1 MYLTN
6 SGIYSTVADRRH
18 VRLWSKGTTKKK
30 RKGFTLA
37 ELLIVVAIIAV
48 LVAIGIPIFTS
59 QLEKSREATDAANIR
74 VQYAQVMAEA
84 ITVDGNVNIDGKDFE
99 KINLRQKQP
108 DWQTETIPN
117 SLGNFSVIEGIPG
130 TQAWVE
136 YHADTE
142 TVYIKFEG
150 ESQNGDSDSNGENN
164 ILIDS
169 SSWDSTSGWE
179 VINVKFENGK
189 AILTPFS
196 HKDSV
201 LKQGGDGTIMIQAN
215 KKYKLVVN
223 IEECGANLKVR
234 LSNRNGNNTYLEQ
247 NIQKL
252 GKYEFDYTH
261 EEGRDDDVRIS
272 FEIPKGQEGKD
283 SVCITSVSFIQVNN

>member
-1 MYLTN
+1 M
-6 SGIYSTVADRRH
+6 
-18 VRLWSKGTTKKK
+18 KKK

-59 QLEKSREATDAANIR
+59 LLEKSREAADAANIR
-74 VQYAQVMAEA
+74 AQYAQVMDEA

-150 ESQNGDSDSNGENN
+150 ESQNGDSGSNGENN

-169 SSWDSTSGWE
+169 
-179 VINVKFENGK
+179 
-189 AILTPFS
+189 
-196 HKDSV
+196 V
-201 LKQGGDGTIMIQAN
+201 LKRGGDETIMLQAN

-247 NIQKL
+247 NVQTL

-261 EEGRDDDVRIS
+261 EEGHDDDVRIS
-272 FEIPKGQEGKD
+272 FEVPRSQVGKGP
-283 SVCITSVSFIQVNN
+283 VCITSVSFIQLNN

>member
-18 VRLWSKGTTKKK
+18 VRLWSKGTMKKK

-59 QLEKSREATDAANIR
+59 QLEKSRETADAANIR
-74 VQYAQVMAEA
+74 AQYAQVMAEA

-201 LKQGGDGTIMIQAN
+201 LKQGGDGTIMLQAN

>member
-1 MYLTN
+1 MTN
-6 SGIYSTVADRRH
+6 SGIYSNVADRRH
-18 VRLWSKGTTKKK
+18 VRLWSEGTMKKK

-48 LVAIGIPIFTS
+48 LVVIGIPIFTS

-74 VQYAQVMAEA
+74 TQYALVMAEA

-117 SLGNFSVIEGIPG
+117 SLENFSVIEGIPG

-136 YHADTE
+136 YRADTE
-142 TVYIKFEG
+142 MVYIKFEG
-150 ESQNGDSDSNGENN
+150 ESQNGDSGSNGENN

-169 SSWDSTSGWE
+169 SSWDSTSGWK
-179 VINVKFENGK
+179 VINAKFENGK
-189 AILTPFS
+189 AILTPS
-196 HKDSV
+196 SYKDSV
-201 LKQGGDGTIMIQAN
+201 LKRGGDGTIMLQAN

>member
-1 MYLTN
+1 M
-6 SGIYSTVADRRH
+6 
-18 VRLWSKGTTKKK
+18 
-30 RKGFTLA
+30 
-37 ELLIVVAIIAV
+37 
-48 LVAIGIPIFTS
+48 
-59 QLEKSREATDAANIR
+59 
-74 VQYAQVMAEA
+74 
-84 ITVDGNVNIDGKDFE
+84 NIDGKDFE

-201 LKQGGDGTIMIQAN
+201 LKQGGDGTIMLQAN

>member
-18 VRLWSKGTTKKK
+18 VRLWSKGTMKKK

-117 SLGNFSVIEGIPG
+117 SLGNFSVEGIPG

-201 LKQGGDGTIMIQAN
+201 LKQGGDGTIMLQAN

-283 SVCITSVSFIQVNN
+283 SVCITSVSFIQLNN

>member
-18 VRLWSKGTTKKK
+18 VRLWSKGTMKKK

-136 YHADTE
+136 YHADAE

-150 ESQNGDSDSNGENN
+150 ESQKGDSDSNGENN

-201 LKQGGDGTIMIQAN
+201 LKQGGDGTIMLQAN

-272 FEIPKGQEGKD
+272 FEIPKVQEGKD

>member
-18 VRLWSKGTTKKK
+18 VRLWSKGTMKKK

-117 SLGNFSVIEGIPG
+117 SLENFSVIEGIPG

-201 LKQGGDGTIMIQAN
+201 LKQGGDGTIMLQAN

>member
-18 VRLWSKGTTKKK
+18 VRLWSKGTMKKK

-150 ESQNGDSDSNGENN
+150 ESQNGDSGSNGENN

-201 LKQGGDGTIMIQAN
+201 LKQGGDGTIMLQAN

-247 NIQKL
+247 NVQTL

-261 EEGRDDDVRIS
+261 EEGHDDDVRIS
-272 FEIPKGQEGKD
+272 FEVPRSQVGKGP
-283 SVCITSVSFIQVNN
+283 VCITSVSFIQVNN

>member
-18 VRLWSKGTTKKK
+18 VRLWSKGTMKKK

-59 QLEKSREATDAANIR
+59 LLEKSREAADAANIR
-74 VQYAQVMAEA
+74 AQYAQVMDEA

-142 TVYIKFEG
+142 TVYIKLEG

-164 ILIDS
+164 IMIDS
-169 SSWDSTSGWE
+169 SSWDSTSVWE
-179 VINVKFENGK
+179 VINAKFENGK

-201 LKQGGDGTIMIQAN
+201 LKQGGDGTIMLQAN

-247 NIQKL
+247 NVQNW

-261 EEGRDDDVRIS
+261 EKGRDDDVRIS
-272 FEIPKGQEGKD
+272 FEVPKGQERKD
-283 SVCITSVSFIQVNN
+283 SVCITSVSFMQVNN

>member
-1 MYLTN
+1 MTN
-6 SGIYSTVADRRH
+6 SGIYSTVTDRRH

-179 VINVKFENGK
+179 VINAKFENGK

-201 LKQGGDGTIMIQAN
+201 LKQGGDGTIMLQAN

-223 IEECGANLKVR
+223 IE
-234 LSNRNGNNTYLEQ
+234 
-247 NIQKL
+247 
-252 GKYEFDYTH
+252 
-261 EEGRDDDVRIS
+261 
-272 FEIPKGQEGKD
+272 
-283 SVCITSVSFIQVNN
+283 

>member
-1 MYLTN
+1 MTN

-201 LKQGGDGTIMIQAN
+201 LKQGGDGTIMLQAN

>member
-18 VRLWSKGTTKKK
+18 IRLWSKGTMKKK

-59 QLEKSREATDAANIR
+59 LLEKSREAADAANIR
-74 VQYAQVMAEA
+74 AQYAQVMAEA

-201 LKQGGDGTIMIQAN
+201 LKQGGDGTIMLQAN

>member
-18 VRLWSKGTTKKK
+18 VRLWSKGTMKKK

-150 ESQNGDSDSNGENN
+150 QSQNGDSGSNGGNN

-201 LKQGGDGTIMIQAN
+201 LKQGGDGTIMLQAN

>member
-6 SGIYSTVADRRH
+6 SGIYSTVTDRRH

-201 LKQGGDGTIMIQAN
+201 LKQGGDGTIMLQAN

>member
-18 VRLWSKGTTKKK
+18 VRLWSKGTMKKK

-201 LKQGGDGTIMIQAN
+201 LKQGGDGTIMLQAN

-261 EEGRDDDVRIS
+261 EEGRDDDGS
-272 FEIPKGQEGKD
+272 DF
-283 SVCITSVSFIQVNN
+283 F

>member
-1 MYLTN
+1 M
-6 SGIYSTVADRRH
+6 
-18 VRLWSKGTTKKK
+18 
-30 RKGFTLA
+30 
-37 ELLIVVAIIAV
+37 IA
-48 LVAIGIPIFTS
+48 
-59 QLEKSREATDAANIR
+59 
-74 VQYAQVMAEA
+74 
-84 ITVDGNVNIDGKDFE
+84 
-99 KINLRQKQP
+99 
-108 DWQTETIPN
+108 
-117 SLGNFSVIEGIPG
+117 
-130 TQAWVE
+130 
-136 YHADTE
+136 
-142 TVYIKFEG
+142 
-150 ESQNGDSDSNGENN
+150 DSNGENN

-201 LKQGGDGTIMIQAN
+201 LKQGGDGTIMLQAN

>member
-18 VRLWSKGTTKKK
+18 VRLWSKGTMKKK

-59 QLEKSREATDAANIR
+59 LLEKSREAADAANIR
-74 VQYAQVMAEA
+74 AQYAQVMDEA

-150 ESQNGDSDSNGENN
+150 ESQNGDSGSNGENN

-169 SSWDSTSGWE
+169 SSWDSTSGWK
-179 VINVKFENGK
+179 VINAKFENGK
-189 AILTPFS
+189 AILTPS

-201 LKQGGDGTIMIQAN
+201 LKRGGDETIMLQAN

-234 LSNRNGNNTYLEQ
+234 LSNRNGNNMYLEQ
-247 NIQKL
+247 NVQTL

-261 EEGRDDDVRIS
+261 EEGHDDDVRIS
-272 FEIPKGQEGKD
+272 FEVPRSQVGKGP
-283 SVCITSVSFIQVNN
+283 VCITSVSFIQVNN

>member
-18 VRLWSKGTTKKK
+18 VRLWSKGTMKKK

-59 QLEKSREATDAANIR
+59 LLEKSREAADAANIR
-74 VQYAQVMAEA
+74 AQYAQVMDEA

-201 LKQGGDGTIMIQAN
+201 LKQGGDGTIMLQAN

-247 NIQKL
+247 NVQTL

-261 EEGRDDDVRIS
+261 EEGHDDDVRIS
-272 FEIPKGQEGKD
+272 FEGPRSQVGKGP
-283 SVCITSVSFIQVNN
+283 VCITSVSFIQVNN

>member
-18 VRLWSKGTTKKK
+18 VRLWSKGTMKKK

-74 VQYAQVMAEA
+74 VQYARVMAEA

-201 LKQGGDGTIMIQAN
+201 LKQGGDGTIMLQAN

>member
-1 MYLTN
+1 LTN

-18 VRLWSKGTTKKK
+18 VRLWSKGTMKKK

-201 LKQGGDGTIMIQAN
+201 LKQGGDGTIMLQAN

>member
-6 SGIYSTVADRRH
+6 SGIYSTVTDRRH

-150 ESQNGDSDSNGENN
+150 ESQNGDSGSNGENN

-169 SSWDSTSGWE
+169 SFWDSTAGWE

-201 LKQGGDGTIMIQAN
+201 LKQGGDGTIMLQAN

>member
-18 VRLWSKGTTKKK
+18 VRLWSKGTMKKK

-59 QLEKSREATDAANIR
+59 QLEKSREATDATNIR

-201 LKQGGDGTIMIQAN
+201 LKQGGDGTIMLQAN

>member
-1 MYLTN
+1 MTN

-18 VRLWSKGTTKKK
+18 VRLWSKGTMKKK

-201 LKQGGDGTIMIQAN
+201 LKQGGDGTIMLQAN

-252 GKYEFDYTH
+252 GKYDFVYTH
-261 EEGRDDDVRIS
+261 EVGRDVDVRIS

>member
-18 VRLWSKGTTKKK
+18 VRLWSKGTMKKK

-201 LKQGGDGTIMIQAN
+201 LKQGGDGTIMLQAN

-234 LSNRNGNNTYLEQ
+234 LSNRNGNNMYLEQ
-247 NIQKL
+247 NVQTL

-261 EEGRDDDVRIS
+261 EEGHDDDVRIS
-272 FEIPKGQEGKD
+272 FEVPRSQVGKGP
-283 SVCITSVSFIQVNN
+283 VCITSVSFIQVNN

>member
-18 VRLWSKGTTKKK
+18 VRLWSKGTMKKK

-201 LKQGGDGTIMIQAN
+201 LKQGGDGTIMLQAN

-247 NIQKL
+247 NVQTL

-261 EEGRDDDVRIS
+261 EEGHDDDVRIS
-272 FEIPKGQEGKD
+272 FEVPRSQVGKGP
-283 SVCITSVSFIQVNN
+283 VCITSVSFIQLNN

>member
-1 MYLTN
+1 M
-6 SGIYSTVADRRH
+6 
-18 VRLWSKGTTKKK
+18 
-30 RKGFTLA
+30 
-37 ELLIVVAIIAV
+37 
-48 LVAIGIPIFTS
+48 
-59 QLEKSREATDAANIR
+59 
-74 VQYAQVMAEA
+74 
-84 ITVDGNVNIDGKDFE
+84 
-99 KINLRQKQP
+99 
-108 DWQTETIPN
+108 
-117 SLGNFSVIEGIPG
+117 
-130 TQAWVE
+130 
-136 YHADTE
+136 
-142 TVYIKFEG
+142 
-150 ESQNGDSDSNGENN
+150 
-164 ILIDS
+164 
-169 SSWDSTSGWE
+169 
-179 VINVKFENGK
+179 KFENGK
-189 AILTPFS
+189 AILTPSS

-201 LKQGGDGTIMIQAN
+201 LKRGGDRTIMLQAN

>member
-1 MYLTN
+1 MTN

-18 VRLWSKGTTKKK
+18 VRLWSKGTMKKK

-201 LKQGGDGTIMIQAN
+201 LKRGGDETIMLQAN

-234 LSNRNGNNTYLEQ
+234 LSNRNGNNMYLEQ
-247 NIQKL
+247 NVQTL

-261 EEGRDDDVRIS
+261 EEGHDDDVRIS
-272 FEIPKGQEGKD
+272 FEVPRSQVGKGP
-283 SVCITSVSFIQVNN
+283 VCITSVSFIQVNN

>member
-18 VRLWSKGTTKKK
+18 VRLWSKGTMKKK

-84 ITVDGNVNIDGKDFE
+84 ITVDGKDFE

-201 LKQGGDGTIMIQAN
+201 LKQGGDGTIMLQAN

>member
-18 VRLWSKGTTKKK
+18 VRLWSKGTMKKK

-59 QLEKSREATDAANIR
+59 LLEKSREAADAANIR
-74 VQYAQVMAEA
+74 AQYAQVMDEA

-150 ESQNGDSDSNGENN
+150 ESQNGDSGSNGENN

-189 AILTPFS
+189 AILTPS

-201 LKQGGDGTIMIQAN
+201 LKRGGDETIMLQAN

>member
-6 SGIYSTVADRRH
+6 SGIYSNVADRRH
-18 VRLWSKGTTKKK
+18 VRLWSKGTLKKK

-74 VQYAQVMAEA
+74 AQYAQVMAEA

-117 SLGNFSVIEGIPG
+117 SLENFSVIEGIPG

-136 YHADTE
+136 YRADTE

-150 ESQNGDSDSNGENN
+150 ESQNGDSGSNGENN

-169 SSWDSTSGWE
+169 SSWDSTSGWK
-179 VINVKFENGK
+179 VINAKFENGK
-189 AILTPFS
+189 AILTPS
-196 HKDSV
+196 YKDSV
-201 LKQGGDGTIMIQAN
+201 LKRGGDGTIMLQAN

-234 LSNRNGNNTYLEQ
+234 LSNRNGNNTYLERNVQ
-247 NIQKL
+247 TL

-272 FEIPKGQEGKD
+272 FEVPKGQGGKG
-283 SVCITSVSFIQVNN
+283 SICITSVSFIQVNN

>member
-18 VRLWSKGTTKKK
+18 VRLWSKGTMKKK

-59 QLEKSREATDAANIR
+59 LLEKSREAADAANIR
-74 VQYAQVMAEA
+74 AQYAQVMDEA

-150 ESQNGDSDSNGENN
+150 ESQNGDSGSNGENN

-201 LKQGGDGTIMIQAN
+201 LKQGGDGTIMLQAN

>member
-18 VRLWSKGTTKKK
+18 VRLWSKGTMKKK

-201 LKQGGDGTIMIQAN
+201 LKQGGDGTIMLQAN

-234 LSNRNGNNTYLEQ
+234 LSNRNGNNTYLERNVQ
-247 NIQKL
+247 NL

>member
-18 VRLWSKGTTKKK
+18 VRLWSKGTMKKK

-201 LKQGGDGTIMIQAN
+201 LKQGGDGTIMLQAN

-223 IEECGANLKVR
+223 IEEYGANLKVR

>member
-6 SGIYSTVADRRH
+6 SGIYSTVTDRRH

-136 YHADTE
+136 YRADTE

-150 ESQNGDSDSNGENN
+150 ESQNGDSGSNGGNN

-169 SSWDSTSGWE
+169 SSWDSTSEWK
-179 VINVKFENGK
+179 VINAKLENGK
-189 AILTPFS
+189 AILTPS
-196 HKDSV
+196 YKDSV
-201 LKQGGDGTIMIQAN
+201 LKRGGDGTIMLQAN

-234 LSNRNGNNTYLEQ
+234 LSNRNGNKTYLEQ
-247 NIQKL
+247 NIQTL

-261 EEGRDDDVRIS
+261 EEGRDDDVQIS
-272 FEIPKGQEGKD
+272 FEVPKKQEGKD
-283 SVCITSVSFIQVNN
+283 PVCITSVSFIQVNN

>member
-6 SGIYSTVADRRH
+6 SGIYSTVTDRRH

-59 QLEKSREATDAANIR
+59 QLEKSRETADAANIR
-74 VQYAQVMAEA
+74 AQYAQVMAEA

-136 YHADTE
+136 YRADTE
-142 TVYIKFEG
+142 TVYVKFEG
-150 ESQNGDSDSNGENN
+150 QSQNGDSGSNGGNN

-169 SSWDSTSGWE
+169 SSWDSTSEWK
-179 VINVKFENGK
+179 VINAKLENGK
-189 AILTPFS
+189 AILTPS
-196 HKDSV
+196 YKDSV
-201 LKQGGDGTIMIQAN
+201 LKRGGDGTIMLQAN

-247 NIQKL
+247 NIQTL

-272 FEIPKGQEGKD
+272 FEVPRSQVGKGP
-283 SVCITSVSFIQVNN
+283 VCITSVSFIQLNN

>member
-18 VRLWSKGTTKKK
+18 VRLWSKGTMKKK

-201 LKQGGDGTIMIQAN
+201 LKQGGDGTIMLQAN

-223 IEECGANLKVR
+223 IEACGANLKVR

>member
-18 VRLWSKGTTKKK
+18 VRLWSKGTMKKK

-59 QLEKSREATDAANIR
+59 LLEKSREAADAANIR
-74 VQYAQVMAEA
+74 AQYAQVMDEA

-169 SSWDSTSGWE
+169 SSWDSTSGWK
-179 VINVKFENGK
+179 VINAKFENGK
-189 AILTPFS
+189 AILTPS

-201 LKQGGDGTIMIQAN
+201 LKQGGDGTIMLQAN

>member
-1 MYLTN
+1 M
-6 SGIYSTVADRRH
+6 
-18 VRLWSKGTTKKK
+18 KKK

-59 QLEKSREATDAANIR
+59 LLEKSREAADAANIR
-74 VQYAQVMAEA
+74 AQYAQVMDEA

-150 ESQNGDSDSNGENN
+150 ESQNGDSGSNGENN

-201 LKQGGDGTIMIQAN
+201 LKQGGDGTIMLQAN

-234 LSNRNGNNTYLEQ
+234 LSNRNGNNMYLEQ
-247 NIQKL
+247 NVQTL

-261 EEGRDDDVRIS
+261 EEGHDDDVRIS
-272 FEIPKGQEGKD
+272 FEVPRSQVGKGP
-283 SVCITSVSFIQVNN
+283 VCITSVSFIQVNN